1 MGGSD
6 LKKDLLTNLI
16 TNFVLSDDIYFL
28 IFNMISISQ
37 QSELHKLTK
46 LLQDKDLIRTHITFQ
61 HLNLKPQFTFDTNF
75 RDHQIQTLGSNQGAA
90 GSSSA
95 VSNLSEGVFSR

>member
-1 MGGSD
+1 LINLIVNAVIKYYSIEIKPPVMGGSD

-28 IFNMISISQ
+28 IFNLISISQ

-46 LLQDKDLIRTHITFQ
+46 LLQDKEFVKMHITFW
-61 HLNLKPQFTFDTNF
+61 
-75 RDHQIQTLGSNQGAA
+75 
-90 GSSSA
+90 
-95 VSNLSEGVFSR
+95 